1 MARIDTNGIAELN
14 ENIKNPLEAIYD
26 KLEAKGIF
34 DDFKDEFDLVTLSSD
49 GFAVALTFPV
59 SSFFFSLPFL
69 FRFFFLSFSVSL
81 PCIACLYAVNNQVR
95 IETRST

>member
-34 DDFKDEFDLVTLSSD
+34 EDFKDEFD
-49 GFAVALTFPV
+49 FIYR
-59 SSFFFSLPFL
+59 FL
-69 FRFFFLSFSVSL
+69 ES
-81 PCIACLYAVNNQVR
+81 
-95 IETRST
+95 IETDWDTSGLGSAKEKEPDVVINGTPFKPVANWNPRRSRG

>member
-34 DDFKDEFDLVTLSSD
+34 DDFKDEFD
-49 GFAVALTFPV
+49 FIYR
-59 SSFFFSLPFL
+59 FL
-69 FRFFFLSFSVSL
+69 ES
-81 PCIACLYAVNNQVR
+81 
-95 IETRST
+95 IETDWDTHGLGSAGEKIPEVTVDGTPYKPVENWNPVRSRN